1 MPRRVF
7 ATQYVHW
14 TATVNNWTDEEYT
27 LLESLAESNEVKYMV
42 IGKEVGEQGTPHLQI
57 MFSLVK
63 KKRRDQVA
71 ALLPHRWNEEQQK
84 DVPIWFEHVMHGDI
98 NMANYCKED
107 GDYREWG
114 VCPVKKNKPKGD
126 STYSDA
132 FNAPTVRE
140 GMAIVRAQR
149 PRDAAIHG
157 LAIEKNLSAARAPL
171 FKPEY
176 TLDDFN
182 KEPLVLDKSMLVW
195 GPSGLGKSQ
204 YVLAHFKNPLV
215 ITHMDGLRTLS
226 PDHDAIVFDDMSFSH
241 YPIETVIHLLD
252 IDLPRD
258 IHIRYGTAH
267 IPAHTVKVFT
277 HNTFNP
283 FYKVE
288 ADQEQQNAVERRLKR
303 FNVTQQ
309 LF

>member
-1 MPRRVF
+1 MPAVRE
-7 ATQYVHW
+7 TQHNSYCF
-14 TATVNNWTDEEYT
+14 TLNNWTEEEYAELTT
-27 LLESLAESNEVKYMV
+27 LGESNEIKYMV
-42 IGKEVGEQGTPHLQI
+42 VGKEVGEQGTPHLQCMLI
-57 MFSLVK
+57 LT
-63 KKRRDQVA
+63 KRMRTGQVQK
-71 ALLPHRWNEEQQK
+71 LLPDRVAHLKWVYSTDFQA
-84 DVPIWFEHVMHGDI
+84 
-98 NMANYCKED
+98 ANYCKED
-107 GDYREWG
+107 GDFQEWG
-114 VCPVKKNKPKGD
+114 ERPKEKKKNNKGD
-126 STYSDA
+126 TTYASA
-132 FNAPTVRE
+132 FAATTVRE

-157 LAIEKNLSAARAPL
+157 LAIEKNLSAARAPV
-171 FKPEY
+171 FVPEY
-176 TLDDFN
+176 SLDDFN
-182 KEPLVLDKSMLVW
+182 KEPLLLDKSILVW

-204 YVLAHFKNPLV
+204 YVLSHFKNPLV

-283 FYKVE
+283 FYKAE
-288 ADQEQQNAVERRLKR
+288 SDPEQQSAVERRLRR
-303 FNVTQQ
+303 FNVTQR